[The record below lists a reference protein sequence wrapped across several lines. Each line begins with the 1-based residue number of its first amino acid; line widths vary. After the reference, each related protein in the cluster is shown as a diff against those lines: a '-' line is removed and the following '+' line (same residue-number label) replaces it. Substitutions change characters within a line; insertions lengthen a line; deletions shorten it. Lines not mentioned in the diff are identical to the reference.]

1 MFLRNYQN
9 IVVKIGSNTL
19 TYLMEANFFCSFVK
33 DINIINNFAK
43 VTIVTSGAIAT
54 ARKELNLP
62 KPESIPQKQ
71 ALSSIGQ
78 VYLMHAYH
86 QEFLKVGI
94 KVGQILVTSEDI
106 KNTKSLQN
114 LHSTINTLREMNAI
128 PVINE
133 NDAISTEEI
142 KIGDN
147 DTLASHIACAIKADL
162 LIILTDVNGVYD
174 SNPNTNPNAKIITHT
189 GAIPLEK
196 FENEPL
202 TEFGSGGI
210 LTKIKAGNIAVING
224 FHCIITNGRIPNP
237 LVSIAEGKC
246 TVFIPKHIEYL

>member
-1 MFLRNYQN
+1 MLLQKYKN
-9 IVVKIGSNTL
+9 IVIKIGSNTL
-19 TYLMEANFFCSFVK
+19 GHLIENNLFISFVE
-33 DINIINNFAK
+33 DIKLLKSFANIT
-43 VTIVTSGAIAT
+43 VVTSGAIAT

-62 KPESIPQKQ
+62 KPQEIAQKQ
-71 ALSSIGQ
+71 ALSSVGQ
-78 VYLMHAYH
+78 VYLMHTYH
-86 QEFLKVGI
+86 KEFSKFEMKI
-94 KVGQILVTSEDI
+94 GQILLTSEDI
-106 KNTKSLQN
+106 SNSASLLN
-114 LHSTINTLREMNAI
+114 LRTTINALRSLDAT

-147 DTLASHIACAIKADL
+147 DTLAAHVACAIKADL

-189 GAIPLEK
+189 GKISLQQ

-210 LTKIKAGNIAVING
+210 VTKIKAGNIAVENG
-224 FHCIITNGRIPNP
+224 FHAIITNGRIKNP
-237 LVSIAEGKC
+237 VTSITEGKC
-246 TVFIPKHIEYL
+246 TVFN

>member
-1 MFLRNYQN
+1 
-9 IVVKIGSNTL
+9 
-19 TYLMEANFFCSFVK
+19 MEVGLFNSFIE
-33 DINIINNFAK
+33 DIKTINSFAK

-62 KPESIPQKQ
+62 KPTGIPQKQ

-86 QEFLKVGI
+86 QEFAKLGI
-94 KVGQILVTSEDI
+94 KVGQILLTSEDI
-106 KNTKSLQN
+106 NNVKSLQN
-114 LHSTINTLREMNAI
+114 LHATINTLREMNAV

-147 DTLASHIACAIKADL
+147 DTLAAYVACTIKADL

-174 SNPNTNPNAKIITHT
+174 FNPNTNPNAKIITHT
-189 GAIPLEK
+189 GEIALEK

-210 LTKIKAGNIAVING
+210 ITKVKAGNIAVANG
-224 FHCIITNGRIPNP
+224 FHCIITNGRTPNP
-237 LVSIAEGKC
+237 LVSITEGKC
-246 TVFIPKHIEYL
+246 TVFAPAK